1 MPQTPNPAGREFSHL
16 THAQDPSSSD
26 CVVYNEKH
34 PLYPYKT
41 FKALTH
47 DKRWWSCQEGRIF
60 VSIVISLVTTLR
72 NVPVLVCQRLHH
84 TLLHIEPK
92 PETQALFSTTNKV
105 NQSLY
110 LTHPTHSSHDM
121 MVLLWRP
128 VPSSTLVHQ
137 PHFVSDRLAQN
148 LQLPKTSRNLW
159 DTGISHH
166 SPLHSVVNFDISPI
180 HSKVIRLMS
189 QLWSYL
195 VRPVIYHN
203 SQSTRSPHG
212 LISTN

>member
-1 MPQTPNPAGREFSHL
+1 MWTSYDASNPKSRWQRILSPHSCSRSKFKWL
-16 THAQDPSSSD
+16 
-26 CVVYNEKH
+26 CVCNEKH
-34 PLYPYKT
+34 PLYPCKM

-47 DKRWWSCQEGRIF
+47 DKRWWKLPRGIIF

-137 PHFVSDRLAQN
+137 PHFVSDSLAQN
-148 LQLPKTSRNLW
+148 LQLPKTSQVMKIS
-159 DTGISHH
+159 GIQEFLITHLCTLLST
-166 SPLHSVVNFDISPI
+166 LT
-180 HSKVIRLMS
+180 
-189 QLWSYL
+189 YL
-195 VRPVIYHN
+195 LYTARW
-203 SQSTRSPHG
+203 
-212 LISTN
+212 